1 MPKGEVLTVTR
12 TQAFERLRSNLELT
26 TPQETTVAARQTSVR
41 AAVARQ
47 LTVVDAFLTGSYSRQ
62 TLIGPLKQA
71 DVDVV
76 IVLEVATSSEGRGQ
90 CWRW

>member
-1 MPKGEVLTVTR
+1 
-12 TQAFERLRSNLELT
+12 
-26 TPQETTVAARQTSVR
+26 
-41 AAVARQ
+41 
-47 LTVVDAFLTGSYSRQ
+47 
-62 TLIGPLKQA
+62 LIGPLKQA